1 MAKYNW
7 SAWDFHVPG
16 EIRDNFDDYRSDDTC
31 PDASNTETPTPINS
45 LSAEDEQIRTRYRPV
60 YYPPGSTEDTS
71 QEKSP
76 PRIDSF
82 NIYSTIQ
89 TEVFI
94 FGNQQGL

>member
-7 SAWDFHVPG
+7 SAWDYHVPG

-31 PDASNTETPTPINS
+31 PEENVTRVPANS
-45 LSAEDEQIRTRYRPV
+45 LSAEGEKIRNKYRPV
-60 YYPPGSTEDTS
+60 YYSPGSTEDLD
-71 QEKSP
+71 QEKAP

-94 FGNQQGL
+94 YGNQQGL